1 MFPKVPVYQCVR
13 VCGGVCGGKATFDVP
28 SATFICIFESV
39 FWLTREAGV
48 CVCVYESREP
58 RAERG
63 ARPHTP
69 KSHVWGIDK
78 FNLIKVSGGTKRRLL
93 GFSAPRCIN
102 YDNWPC
108 YLQDARGTLLICPH
122 HHQGNRQPSPLVYYL
137 CRPHRLEINLCKLL
151 CISEFKITAP
161 GDWSGEEIVL

>member
-1 MFPKVPVYQCVR
+1 MCVC
-13 VCGGVCGGKATFDVP
+13 VGEC
-28 SATFICIFESV
+28 
-39 FWLTREAGV
+39 AGV
-48 CVCVYESREP
+48 KPRLTCPVPHSFAFLRAFSGLRVKRACVCVYTRAESRE
-58 RAERG
+58 RKEG